1 MISPVFNL
9 NVDLATLHMY
19 NNKSCYIILSHGR
32 EKRERTKLITNEMMR
47 VCFVKALGNPGSKNI
62 IVHH

>member
-1 MISPVFNL
+1 M
-9 NVDLATLHMY
+9 LH
-19 NNKSCYIILSHGR
+19 SSVSWERG
-32 EKRERTKLITNEMMR
+32 ERERTKLITNEMMR